1 MKKEIERTMA
11 ITREQKADY
20 TVKFGAE
27 PTDTGN
33 TNVQVAILTHRI
45 LDLTEHLK
53 NNPKDSH
60 TRLGLMKLVGKRR
73 RLLNYLERTNIES
86 YRTLI
91 KDLGIRK

>member
-1 MKKEIERTMA
+1 MA
-11 ITREQKADY
+11 ITKDQKAEY
-20 TVKFGAE
+20 AMKFGKN
-27 PTDTGN
+27 PNDTGN
-33 TNVQVAILTHRI
+33 TNVQVAIITNRI

-91 KDLGIRK
+91 RDLGIRK

>member
-1 MKKEIERTMA
+1 MA
-11 ITREQKADY
+11 ITKEMKADY
-20 TVKFGAE
+20 TTKFGKN
-27 PTDTGN
+27 PNDTGN
-33 TNVQVAILTHRI
+33 TNVQVAIITYRI

-53 NNPKDSH
+53 HNPKDSH

-73 RLLNYLERTNIES
+73 RLLNYLERTSIEK

>member
-1 MKKEIERTMA
+1 MA

-27 PTDTGN
+27 PNDTGI

>member
-1 MKKEIERTMA
+1 MA
-11 ITREQKADY
+11 ITKEQKAEY
-20 TVKFGAE
+20 TVKFGKN
-27 PTDTGN
+27 PNDTGI
-33 TNVQVAILTHRI
+33 TNVQVAIITHRI

-73 RLLNYLERTNIES
+73 RLLNYLERTDVGS

>member
-1 MKKEIERTMA
+1 MA
-11 ITREQKADY
+11 ITTEKKAEF
-20 TVKFGAE
+20 TVKFGKN
-27 PTDTGN
+27 PKDTGN
-33 TNVQVAILTHRI
+33 TNVQVAILTYRI